1 MLIIRFLL
9 EMPRV
14 KKDTNLTTYTKQDVE
29 ARISSMYASWFG
41 NQSKNILQMFEDN
54 YLKTGVA
61 DDDHLAWL
69 QFAVDVRNFID
80 ETELVAHEEIV

>member
-1 MLIIRFLL
+1 MG
-9 EMPRV
+9 RV

-29 ARISSMYASWFG
+29 ARISSMYALWFG

-80 ETELVAHEEIV
+80 KTELIAHEEIV